1 LARAHAAADVC
12 GVSPLLSLLLATLP
26 LLIAIQS
33 VATALSRRYH
43 RRHDFASPHGAAVR
57 GLIKA
62 LDLHPLTIS
71 FSIEVTATDLPRLT
85 LVREISKAEVDSIT
99 KWIHDGN
106 IQTVQETHTLQP
118 H

>member
-1 LARAHAAADVC
+1 MSILN
-12 GVSPLLSLLLATLP
+12 PLLSLLLATLP
-26 LLIAIQS
+26 VLIAIQS
-33 VATALSRRYH
+33 ITTALSRRYH
-43 RRHDFASPHGAAVR
+43 RRHNFASPNGAAVR

-106 IQTVQETHTLQP
+106 IQTVQETHTLQT

>member
-1 LARAHAAADVC
+1 MSPLLPSN
-12 GVSPLLSLLLATLP
+12 VSPLLTLLLLATLP
-26 LLIAIQS
+26 ALIGIQS
-33 VATALSRRYH
+33 VATVLSRRFH

-57 GLIKA
+57 GLVKA

-71 FSIEVTATDLPRLT
+71 FSIEVTANDLPRLT

-99 KWIHDGN
+99 KWICDGN
-106 IQTVQETHTLQP
+106 IQTAQEIHTLQP